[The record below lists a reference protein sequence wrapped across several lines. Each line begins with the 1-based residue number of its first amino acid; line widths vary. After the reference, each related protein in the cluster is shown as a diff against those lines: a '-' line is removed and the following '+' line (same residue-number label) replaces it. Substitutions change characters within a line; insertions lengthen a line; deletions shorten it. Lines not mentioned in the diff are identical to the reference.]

1 MRLQQTRQSHP
12 TVAAMERLPETTE
25 DQVAQLQAEYHAA
38 FQSGSHDELEAA
50 KCRCRTVP

>member
-1 MRLQQTRQSHP
+1 MRPQQTRQSHP
-12 TVAAMERLPETTE
+12 TVAMERLPETTE

>member
-1 MRLQQTRQSHP
+1 VRPQQTRQSHP
-12 TVAAMERLPETTE
+12 TVAMERLPETTE